1 MAGLAVCV
9 LGVVRCANP
18 ELAGE
23 TGGVPS
29 VQRDSSQ
36 QAVPVSEANPA
47 GAVGK
52 IANKRVR
59 TELAP
64 ALPGASDL
72 CKTGPRAP
80 YSVPV
85 FKGADGRPLKSKIYS
100 VPGFGRTFP
109 DLQEVHIVS
118 ARKLGVS
125 PVENREEAEQRKGE
139 LVYVGSNPY
148 YTMDSRM
155 SYSIPYLVPRAGDL
169 LQRISR
175 NFLDSL
181 AVKGIPLH
189 TLIVTSVLR
198 TENDVRRLRRFN
210 GNASEESC
218 HRFGTTFDICYNRY
232 NTVSHPDGPER
243 RAVRSDSLKW
253 VLSEVLRDLREQ
265 ELCYVKYEVKQGCF
279 HITVR

>member
-1 MAGLAVCV
+1 MAGLTVCV

-18 ELAGE
+18 DVV
-23 TGGVPS
+23 GVTDGALS
-29 VQRDSSQ
+29 VPLDSSVLA
-36 QAVPVSEANPA
+36 AVPVPNTKPV
-47 GAVGK
+47 GADRRKG
-52 IANKRVR
+52 
-59 TELAP
+59 LH
-64 ALPGASDL
+64 
-72 CKTGPRAP
+72 AP
-80 YSVPV
+80 YSMPV
-85 FKGADGRPLKSKIYS
+85 FREADGRPLKSRIYS

-109 DLQEVHIVS
+109 DLQDVHIVS
-118 ARKLGVS
+118 ARKWGVS
-125 PVENREEAEQRKGE
+125 PVADREEAELRKEE

-148 YTMDSRM
+148 YTMDSQM
-155 SYSIPYLVPRAGDL
+155 SYSIPYLVPRASDL
-169 LQRISR
+169 LQKISR

-181 AVKGIPLH
+181 AVKDIPLH

-218 HRFGTTFDICYNRY
+218 HRFGTTFDICYNRF

-243 RAVRSDSLKW
+243 RPVRNDSLKW

-265 ELCYVKYEVKQGCF
+265 ELCHVKYEVKQGCF